1 MTKYDRNYCKPD
13 ENDRPLYCPLPL
25 AVVVHYHDE
34 GDDPE
39 TGEHWEHDW
48 DERHT
53 EVFPTA
59 EDKALMGY
67 SLL

>member
-13 ENDRPLYCPLPL
+13 ENGKPLYCPLPL
-25 AVVVHYHDE
+25 AVVVHHHDE

-39 TGEHWEHDW
+39 TGEHWESDW
-48 DERHT
+48 DERRT

-59 EDKALMGY
+59 EDKARFNLPGA
-67 SLL
+67 